1 MRQLEKT
8 LSETKTLPS
17 LQSAILKILEHWR
30 YGQTINFREFNN
42 EYGLRDAIK
51 DQSTIEWN
59 NFILGRWSQR
69 WQLVQ
74 QRFIQQT
81 VSKRSSL
88 R

>member
-30 YGQTINFREFNN
+30 YGRTINPREFNN

-51 DQSTIEWN
+51 DQSTIGWN
-59 NFILGRWSQR
+59 NFILGRWSQ
-69 WQLVQ
+69 
-74 QRFIQQT
+74 
-81 VSKRSSL
+81 
-88 R
+88 